1 MKSTI
6 ETTPVDYDLVFLEE
20 RLQQI
25 IDFGIT
31 RELNIAMAKLDVISR
46 ESSGSGSPTL
56 AHEKNPISFAAYDA
70 KLSIENALS
79 QWVTVIARERRLAP
93 VSTEIEDRA
102 KFLLS
107 DWNLQ
112 YVTYLPE
119 WYELSRLL
127 ADSLGDVIEA
137 IDLPMFEVTVGPDSS
152 TSIWSN
158 VPARVI
164 EAKGTPPQV
173 AKTLT
178 NLTSTTVTAKW
189 VRDTVRNRGIQDY
202 VVLEEKVAYEGGYV
216 TRTTVEVPTYRVG
229 DLLDVWIMRTEK
241 KAVAREKLR
250 GRKAYKKRQEESAAA

>member
-1 MKSTI
+1 MKSTT

-25 IDFGIT
+25 INFGIT
-31 RELNIAMAKLDVISR
+31 RELNVAMAKLDVISR

-56 AHEKNPISFAAYDA
+56 VNEKSPISFAAYDA
-70 KLSIENALS
+70 KLALEEALS
-79 QWVTVIARERRLAP
+79 QWVTVIARERRLSP
-93 VSTEIEDRA
+93 VSNTIEGRA
-102 KFLLS
+102 RFLLS
-107 DWNLQ
+107 QWNLQ

-119 WYELSRLL
+119 WYDLSRVL
-127 ADSLGDVIEA
+127 ANALGDAVEA
-137 IDLPMFEVTVGPDSS
+137 IDLPMFEVTVGPEKS

-158 VPARVI
+158 VPARVL

-189 VRDTVRNRGIQDY
+189 VRDTVRNRDIEGT
-202 VVLEEKVAYEGGYV
+202 VTLEEKVIYEGGYIRRE
-216 TRTTVEVPTYRVG
+216 TIEVPTYRVG

-241 KAVAREKLR
+241 RAVAREKLR
-250 GRKAYKKRQEESAAA
+250 GRKAYKAKQEASAAA